1 MHLQFDWVCDESWK
15 PQTAQ
20 SIYFIGGI
28 IGTLIFG
35 WVSDHYGRVWTI
47 MMAILN
53 ILITG
58 IATPFVNGFVTFAV
72 LRFLMGL
79 SYPTFLMSTYMLS
92 KFNEGKNE
100 IYISQQKYL
109 KVVFYKPIN

>member
-1 MHLQFDWVCDESWK
+1 M
-15 PQTAQ
+15 
-20 SIYFIGGI
+20 
-28 IGTLIFG
+28 
-35 WVSDHYGRVWTI
+35 SDHFGRVWTI

-92 KFNEGKNE
+92 EFHLD
-100 IYISQQKYL
+100 IS
-109 KVVFYKPIN
+109 KVEFEKQCYDNI

>member
-1 MHLQFDWVCDESWK
+1 
-15 PQTAQ
+15 
-20 SIYFIGGI
+20 
-28 IGTLIFG
+28 
-35 WVSDHYGRVWTI
+35 

-58 IATPFVNGFVTFAV
+58 IATPFVNGFVTFAI

-92 KFNEGKNE
+92 EFKTNVTKAKSAKQCFAGLPEGTKSWRG
-100 IYISQQKYL
+100 YCT
-109 KVVFYKPIN
+109 